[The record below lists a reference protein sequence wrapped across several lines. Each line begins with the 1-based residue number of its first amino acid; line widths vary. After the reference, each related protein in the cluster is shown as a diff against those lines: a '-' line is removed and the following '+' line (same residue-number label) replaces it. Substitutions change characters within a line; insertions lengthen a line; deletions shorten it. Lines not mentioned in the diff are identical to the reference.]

1 MAPIGAASERVVLGR
16 ITGIFGTR
24 GWVKVWSYTDPAE
37 NILNYRRWQVATGGG
52 WVPIEVLEGQRQ
64 GKNIVVHLRGCDDRD
79 LARGYMG
86 AEVAVP
92 REELPVLSADEYYWA
107 DLEGLRVVNQDGVE
121 LGTVDSLLETGANDV
136 LVVKGERERLIPYL
150 PKLVVTAVDLEQGL
164 LRVDW
169 DPDF

>member
-1 MAPIGAASERVVLGR
+1 MLGR

-24 GWVKVWSYTDPAE
+24 GWVKVWSYTEPAA
-37 NILNYRRWQVATGGG
+37 NILDYRRWQVSTPTG
-52 WVPIEVLEGQRQ
+52 WVPVEVVDGQRQ
-64 GKNIVVHLRGCDDRD
+64 GKNMIVHLRGCDDRD
-79 LARGYMG
+79 QARAYMG
-86 AEVAVP
+86 AEVAVG
-92 REELPVLSADEYYWA
+92 RDELPELASGEYYWT

-121 LGTVDSLLETGANDV
+121 LGTVESLLETGANDV

-150 PKLVVTAVDLEQGL
+150 PDRVVMAVDLAHGL